1 MASTFIASLDFAR
14 KEIVI
19 YFDIPIFI
27 MSIIGGCLNLIIF
40 LSLKT
45 FRQSSCAFYLTIKSA
60 YDLGLTIESLL
71 PYIMRWGFGT
81 DWGLQS
87 LFFCKIR
94 NGMATVFQSGS
105 ITCLCLAV
113 IDQYFATCSRVHWR
127 KCCNIKLAHRLTAIF
142 TIIWILQGIPYVVF
156 YNHIISPST
165 NTTACEI
172 TNEKFNEYL
181 IYGYYFTISNLL
193 PFISII
199 FGFMAYYNARYLTH
213 RTVPLIRH
221 ELDKQLTVMVLVQVL
236 INFCTVLP
244 FSTANMLKKITATS
258 SDPIFQAKISFA
270 ASVTLS
276 FYYLSCA
283 SPFYT
288 YICVSQRF
296 RQQLN
301 SGNHDKRLTTNLL
314 INILFDVVK

>member
-1 MASTFIASLDFAR
+1 MASIFISPFNVAR

-19 YFDIPIFI
+19 YFDIPMFI
-27 MSIIGGCLNLIIF
+27 ISIIGGCLSLIIF

-45 FRQSSCAFYLTIKSA
+45 FRESSCAFYLTIKSA
-60 YDLGLTIESLL
+60 YDLGLTIGILL
-71 PYIMRWGFGT
+71 SYIMRWGFGI

-105 ITCLCLAV
+105 MTCLCLAV
-113 IDQYFATCSRVHWR
+113 IDQYFATSSRVHWQ
-127 KCCNIKLAHRLTAIF
+127 KWCDIKLARRLTAIF

-165 NTTACEI
+165 NTTTCEI

-181 IYGYYFTISNLL
+181 VYGYYFIISNLL
-193 PFISII
+193 LFISII
-199 FGFMAYYNARYLTH
+199 FGFMAYYNARHLTH
-213 RTVPLIRH
+213 RIVPLIRR

-236 INFCTVLP
+236 INFCIILP
-244 FSTANMLKKITATS
+244 FNTANMLIKITATS
-258 SDPIFQAKISFA
+258 SDPVFQAKISFA
-270 ASVTLS
+270 GSVTLS

-296 RQQLN
+296 RQQLKYA
-301 SGNHDKRLTTNLL
+301 SFT
-314 INILFDVVK
+314 

>member
-1 MASTFIASLDFAR
+1 MASSFIASLDFAK

-19 YFDIPIFI
+19 YFVIPMFI
-27 MSIIGGCLNLIIF
+27 MSIIGGCLSLIIF

-45 FRQSSCAFYLTIKSA
+45 FRRSSCAFYLTIKSA
-60 YDLGLTIESLL
+60 YDLGRTIGSML
-71 PYIMRWGFGT
+71 PYILRWGFQT
-81 DWGLQS
+81 DWGLPS

-94 NGMATVFQSGS
+94 NSMATVFSLGS
-105 ITCLCLAV
+105 MTCLCLAV
-113 IDQYFATCSRVHWR
+113 IDQYFSTCSHVHWQ
-127 KCCNIKLAHRLTAIF
+127 KWCDIKLAHRLTAIF

-156 YNHIISPST
+156 YNHIISPSK

-199 FGFMAYYNARYLTH
+199 IGFMAYYNARHLSH
-213 RTVPLIRH
+213 RATPLIRR
-221 ELDKQLTVMVLVQVL
+221 ELDKQLTVMVLVEVL

-244 FSTANMLKKITATS
+244 FGITYMFSKITATS
-258 SDPIFQAKISFA
+258 SDPTFQAKISIA

-288 YICVSQRF
+288 YISVSKRF
-296 RQQLN
+296 RQQLKIYRKSCLN
-301 SGNHDKRLTTNLL
+301 QGNTTLSEQ
-314 INILFDVVK
+314 